1 VARCWSG
8 GHEAELPKEF
18 AWHASRTLRCCGNKI
33 DAAHTQRAAQ
43 RAREKSAKESS
54 NRRGE
59 RALPRTR
66 CTTDQQRLTRTNMN
80 SAATQI

>member
-43 RAREKSAKESS
+43 RVGEEGAEESS
-54 NRRGE
+54 NRCSE
-59 RALPRTR
+59 RALPRAR
-66 CTTDQQRLTRTNMN
+66 CAADQQRLTSGNAN
-80 SAATQI
+80 FFATQI